1 MTRQLTI
8 AALKAEL
15 AGRDQALL
23 NLQAQVRALEKLN
36 AALRAEIDVR
46 ENVEEAYRSQAIRLH
61 EQADLLDL
69 APDAI
74 LVRDWGSRIRFWNAG
89 AAEIYGWTAAEVAG
103 RDVQALSL
111 IHISE
116 PTRLG

>member
-46 ENVEEAYRSQAIRLH
+46 ENVEEAYRSQAIRLR

-89 AAEIYGWTAAEVAG
+89 AAEI
-103 RDVQALSL
+103 
-111 IHISE
+111 
-116 PTRLG
+116 